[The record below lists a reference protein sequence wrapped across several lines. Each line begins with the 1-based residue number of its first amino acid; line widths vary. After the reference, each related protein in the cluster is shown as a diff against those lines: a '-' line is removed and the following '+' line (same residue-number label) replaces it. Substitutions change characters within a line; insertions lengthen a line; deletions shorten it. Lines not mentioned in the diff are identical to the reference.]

1 MLTRI
6 PMSPSNPICIL
17 ELRFKTKSKISKFK
31 LNIGAVTMS
40 RKRVELGTTQPEMP
54 SLRIMN
60 LRKALKDLKQGAFL
74 REEIAIRATN
84 MRWEITLKT
93 TELIMDK
100 NFKIHSNK
108 WCTRQTDKRA
118 TLPKETKVP
127 LDQTEMAKIAFNKMC
142 RPRTVM
148 DCQTANNTKYKLI
161 SKINNIWSNI
171 NKM

>member
-1 MLTRI
+1 
-6 PMSPSNPICIL
+6 
-17 ELRFKTKSKISKFK
+17 
-31 LNIGAVTMS
+31 MS

-108 WCTRQTDKRA
+108 
-118 TLPKETKVP
+118 
-127 LDQTEMAKIAFNKMC
+127 
-142 RPRTVM
+142 
-148 DCQTANNTKYKLI
+148 
-161 SKINNIWSNI
+161 
-171 NKM
+171 

>member
-1 MLTRI
+1 
-6 PMSPSNPICIL
+6 MSPSNPICIL
-17 ELRFKTKSKISKFK
+17 ELRVKTKSKISKFK

-54 SLRIMN
+54 SLRIMS
-60 LRKALKDLKQGAFL
+60 LRKALKDLKLGAFL

-108 WCTRQTDKRA
+108 
-118 TLPKETKVP
+118 
-127 LDQTEMAKIAFNKMC
+127 
-142 RPRTVM
+142 
-148 DCQTANNTKYKLI
+148 
-161 SKINNIWSNI
+161 
-171 NKM
+171 